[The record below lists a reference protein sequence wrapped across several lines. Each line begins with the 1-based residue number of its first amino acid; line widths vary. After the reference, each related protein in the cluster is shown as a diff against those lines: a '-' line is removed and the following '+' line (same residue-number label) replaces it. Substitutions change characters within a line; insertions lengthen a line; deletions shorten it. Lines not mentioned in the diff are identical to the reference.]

1 MSAGGTLFNWAAY
14 ELINDALAQYEGLP
28 SLKSGQKLHKFIPK

>member
-14 ELINDALAQYEGLP
+14 EQINDALAQYEDWSP
-28 SLKSGQKLHKFIPK
+28 LKCGQELNKFILI